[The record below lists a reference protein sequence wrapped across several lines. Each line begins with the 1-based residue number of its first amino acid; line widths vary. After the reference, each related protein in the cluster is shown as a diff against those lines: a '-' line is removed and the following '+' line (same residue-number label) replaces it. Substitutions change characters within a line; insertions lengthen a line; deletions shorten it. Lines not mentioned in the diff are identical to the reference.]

1 MKKSTLLI
9 LSVIIC
15 IPLFSQWSGQVPA
28 IKMDMKKRTPV
39 LKNDTREKQSRAPG
53 DTLYLFDFSNPANWT
68 TWHNGSSIDW
78 VIENSANAGGTT
90 LGDALSGNNI
100 AVPPQA
106 VFDAY
111 YYLSNSIVP
120 PVYDGYLEYTG
131 PMLDFTAHSSVFIK
145 WHQWHWAFN
154 YDHCNLEITT
164 DDGATWT
171 MFNDLFA
178 GYGVC
183 SSIPAYQTV
192 NLSSICG
199 GQDSVRFRFSYY
211 CDNTDV
217 NYGGGY
223 GWILDDVA
231 FVEGA
236 VNDITIDQIVP
247 SFLWSIPEMI
257 TYRQIPGNIYTDTA
271 GYGNFYL
278 DAIPMRIFFGADI
291 INNSG
296 GNATNIDLNIN
307 VTDAFQSVSYFSCS
321 ALQTIGSLA
330 PAGLGN
336 LGCDTLS
343 SFDFNGFSGT
353 GNPELYPGDYNIRF
367 TASFDSLDQNP
378 ADNTEDFNFTI
389 SDTVY
394 AVDNNPINPAT
405 VTPAQWASGGMNGDL
420 IAVYYPVTIGAVKA
434 TSISVY
440 INDNTNG
447 SAIIRGVLYVYDGS
461 GGYAAVIETDVY
473 QVDSTMGGQWLL
485 MPFMTDGFSEYIPES
500 EYYAGIQFLNY
511 LGGDVYLGEDAE
523 SPQSIYTTLWFF
535 TNAGQWYFL
544 TNYNSSPMIRLNI
557 WGDDFTGYETGE
569 IINQSAPI
577 IYPNPFSDNSSLCF
591 DLPVAAEVRIE
602 ISDIAGKTINIV
614 DAGKLEAGRNQIQIS
629 SEGMEDGIYYY
640 SLYAGGMKASGKM
653 VVIR

>member
-90 LGDALSGNNI
+90 LGDVLSGNNI

-111 YYLSNSIVP
+111 YYLSYSIVP

-131 PMLDFTAHSSVFIK
+131 PMLDFTAHPSVFIK

-164 DDGATWT
+164 DDGASWI

-231 FVEGA
+231 FVEWISDD
-236 VNDITIDQIVP
+236 VEITNVYPNFSWMNWQGTYHK
-247 SFLWSIPEMI
+247 IPCYVQTSYI
-257 TYRQIPGNIYTDTA
+257 TYGDYPVPGRIWFGAEVHNVGTNTAEELNLEVTITDHGSSNTYYSESTVSPINSLAYDCSDSLGTDTLHP
-271 GYGNFYL
+271 F
-278 DAIPMRIFFGADI
+278 IFNSFPGSV
-291 INNSG
+291 IN
-296 GNATNIDLNIN
+296 
-307 VTDAFQSVSYFSCS
+307 
-321 ALQTIGSLA
+321 
-330 PAGLGN
+330 
-336 LGCDTLS
+336 
-343 SFDFNGFSGT
+343 
-353 GNPELYPGDYNIRF
+353 LYPGFYDINFEVMTSTPDSFPDNNSELF
-367 TASFDSLDQNP
+367 TF
-378 ADNTEDFNFTI
+378 EI

-394 AVDNNPINPAT
+394 AVDNNPVNPGS
-405 VTPAQWASGGMNGDL
+405 VSPCQWSSGGNDLDEIGVIYDNWLDNG
-420 IAVYYPVTIGAVKA
+420 IVSSMYVYISDETTFDSTG
-434 TSISVY
+434 ISV
-440 INDNTNG
+440 T
-447 SAIIRGVLYVYDGS
+447 IRGVLYEYDGAGS
-461 GGYAAVIETDVY
+461 YSPVLMSDIID
-473 QVDSTMGGQWLL
+473 VDSIMINKWLRI
-485 MPFMTDGFSEYIPES
+485 PFMRDGFSEFLTIN
-500 EYYAGIQFLNY
+500 EYLAAIEVVSYNGQEIYF
-511 LGGDVYLGEDAE
+511 GEDE
-523 SPQSIYTTLWFF
+523 DSPQSIYKTAWFF
-535 TNAGQWYFL
+535 PSEGQWYFL
-544 TNYNSSPMIRLNI
+544 SNYNKSPMIRLVYWLHPTNSPELNSLNI
-557 WGDDFTGYETGE
+557 CSELF
-569 IINQSAPI
+569 
-577 IYPNPFSDNSSLCF
+577 PNPFTENT
-591 DLPVAAEVRIE
+591 DLYFELPEPASVRLV
-602 ISDIAGKTINIV
+602 ISDVTGKTIKV
-614 DAGKLEAGRNQIQIS
+614 TDAGKLEAGRNQIQIT